1 MTKSKTFTENFYIAL
16 PKVHNEDLI
25 IVKNGIFEKC
35 CVKCGEALS
44 QTVEERLPQ
53 EAHNSGSMA
62 CIYKFR
68 IDTSF
73 IADDRVDHFDTVL
86 FGHENLKKNYNNTI
100 WKFCPKKVV
109 SRERY
114 ETADG
119 YGREYIDVA
128 KLVNFWMTDD
138 EKAIL
143 EMEHETDKES
153 HDFLYSNKERQNA
166 VICVLQ
172 KIFENNFSEIVMQY
186 IGNKISPDEKSPV
199 KLYAHQ
205 AHVLA
210 EIYDMINKGKRNFIT
225 QLPPRFGKTLTW
237 LTLFKESNLHR
248 MMIVSS
254 YVGTVSAS
262 YIKEVSKYNDFKNM
276 IFVNLDNFKDFEYN
290 GEKIIIKFN
299 TTGTTK
305 TIAKRIDNLKKIIK
319 KAKIKS
325 NEIFILNEE
334 ADYGQHTQ
342 NSDEKFKMLMQNVD
356 KRNESLVIS
365 TTGTEAFKAE
375 KITAFG
381 KFDGYLS
388 VNKNDWSQIIKG

>member
-1 MTKSKTFTENFYIAL
+1 MKKLKNIKIAFIDIDGTLSNSKKEVTKETIESIKYATKHGMYVVLCSGRTNSYVCEISKKIHASSFVISCNGAETYNYETNQNVFDNKIA
-16 PKVHNEDLI
+16 
-25 IVKNGIFEKC
+25 
-35 CVKCGEALS
+35 
-44 QTVEERLPQ
+44 
-53 EAHNSGSMA
+53 
-62 CIYKFR
+62 
-68 IDTSF
+68 IDD
-73 IADDRVDHFDTVL
+73 I
-86 FGHENLKKNYNNTI
+86 NTI
-100 WKFCPKKVV
+100 WKYCPKKVV

-128 KLVNFWMTDD
+128 NLVNYWMTDD
-138 EKAIL
+138 EKEIL
-143 EMEHETDKES
+143 KIERETR
-153 HDFLYSNKERQNA
+153 KERQNA

-186 IGNKISPDEKSPV
+186 IGNKISPAEKSPV

-262 YIKEVSKYNDFKNM
+262 YIKEVSKYSDFKNM
-276 IFVNLDNFKDFEYN
+276 IFINLDNFKDFEYN

-305 TIAKRIDNLKKIIK
+305 TIAKRIEVLKKIIK
-319 KAKIKS
+319 KVKIKS
-325 NEIFILNEE
+325 NEIFFLNEE
-334 ADYGQHTQ
+334 ADYGQHTE

>member
-1 MTKSKTFTENFYIAL
+1 MAKSNNSEENFYIAL
-16 PKVHNEDLI
+16 PNVHDEELI

-44 QTVEERLPQ
+44 QTVEDRLPQ

-62 CIYKFR
+62 CIYKFY
-68 IDTSF
+68 IKTSF
-73 IADDRVDHFDTVL
+73 IADDRVDHFDSVL

-100 WKFCPKKVV
+100 WKYCPKKVV

-128 KLVNFWMTDD
+128 NLVNYWMTDD
-138 EKAIL
+138 EKEIL
-143 EMEHETDKES
+143 KIERETR
-153 HDFLYSNKERQNA
+153 KERQNA

-186 IGNKISPDEKSPV
+186 IGNKISPVEKSPV

-262 YIKEVSKYNDFKNM
+262 YIKEVSKYSDFKNM
-276 IFVNLDNFKDFEYN
+276 IFINLDNFKDFEYN

-305 TIAKRIDNLKKIIK
+305 TIAKRIEVLKKIIK

-325 NEIFILNEE
+325 NEIFFLNEE
-334 ADYGQHTQ
+334 ADYGQHTE